1 MNETQSPTTPLRRS
15 LLFVPGAE
23 PKKLE
28 GARTAGADVI
38 IFDLEDAVAPDQ
50 KDEARQHVATTLRAG
65 GFGGS
70 EPVVRVNA
78 PSTPYF
84 VEDIEA
90 VVAAGARVLMLPKA
104 ESADG
109 LRAVEST
116 LGDLEGRLGLA
127 DGDRVRVLA
136 LVESAAGVARA
147 LDIGTATRRIEA
159 LCFGHVD
166 FSLDMGLV
174 EAVASAGAAYH
185 ARCALA
191 LAARACGVGAID
203 TVCLA
208 VRDDDVCRREALEG
222 LGLGYEGKLCI
233 HPKQVVIANE
243 VFVPTAAQIAY
254 AEEVLEG
261 WEKAQAEGRGVFA
274 LRNKMI
280 DAPVIAA
287 QRRVLDRARRAGLV
301 SG

>member
-1 MNETQSPTTPLRRS
+1 MDATQSPTTPLRRS

-23 PKKLE
+23 PKKLD

-38 IFDLEDAVAPDQ
+38 VFDLEDAVAPDQ
-50 KDEARQHVATTLRAG
+50 KDEARQHVAATLRAG

-84 VEDIEA
+84 ADDIEA

-109 LRAVEST
+109 LQDVDSA
-116 LGDLEGRLGLA
+116 LADLEVRLGLA
-127 DGDRVRVLA
+127 AGDTIRVLA
-136 LVESAAGVARA
+136 LVESAVGVVRA
-147 LDIGTATRRIEA
+147 VDIGSASRRIEA

-174 EAVASAGAAYH
+174 EAVASSGAAYH
-185 ARCALA
+185 ARCSLA
-191 LAARACGVGAID
+191 IAARACGVTAID

-208 VRDDDVCRREALEG
+208 VRDDEACRREALEA

-233 HPKQVVIANE
+233 HPKQVVVANE

-254 AEEVLEG
+254 AQEVLEG
-261 WEKAQAEGRGVFA
+261 WAKAEAEGRGVFA

-287 QRRVLDRARRAGLV
+287 QRRLLDRARRAGLV